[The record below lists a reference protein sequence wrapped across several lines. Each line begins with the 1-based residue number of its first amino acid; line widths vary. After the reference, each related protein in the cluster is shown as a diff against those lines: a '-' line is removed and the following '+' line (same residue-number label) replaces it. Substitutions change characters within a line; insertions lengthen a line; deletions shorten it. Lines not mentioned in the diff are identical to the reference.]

1 MLLVTQS
8 ANAGNIESHVLGHP
22 FDSNVSPQEGVD
34 GWGATTVDEWL
45 TQIAQAELVEI
56 TTIQIEESAA
66 GFTLRLETTGELATP
81 TLSITGNAAIADIP
95 NARLNLS
102 EGSDFSASN
111 PAERIAL
118 INVTNMVDNRLR
130 IAVTGSDA
138 PPVINI
144 STEETGLTLSATPG
158 DPTAQ
163 GSDEEFIQVVVTGEQ
178 DGYLVPEASIATRT
192 DTPLRDIPQSI
203 QVIPRQVIEDQQAT
217 SIEEVLENAAG
228 VTFLGNIDAQ
238 GIDFAIRGF
247 DSAPVLRDG
256 FRLLGFAGSGG
267 ATAPEVAILEQ
278 VEVLRGPASVL
289 FGQAEPGGVINLVSK
304 QPLSEPYYNVQIQG
318 GNRGFVSPSID
329 FSGPVTDDGRVLYRF
344 NALYRQENSF
354 RDFDEDFNRFAIAP
368 TVTWQIGDRTDL
380 TFNLEYINDDDPAD
394 FGTVLVGDGDTVIPD
409 DRVINNPDDTIEKD
423 YLSVGY
429 TLEHRF
435 SENWQLRNRFSF
447 ISDEFDYSVIDL
459 PFFFDESTG
468 IVSRGFTDRDNED
481 EFYSLYTNLQGNFST
496 GPIGH
501 TLLFGV
507 DVSRTESSGFT
518 RFSTTPEFVTFL
530 DIFNPDYSSAPA
542 PDSESI
548 PIAFGSDITT
558 DRLGIYLQ
566 DQIDLLDNLILVAG
580 VRYDTVDQDT
590 TDIVTDLETNQYDDA
605 VTPRVGLVYQ
615 PIEPVSL
622 YANYARSFNPNG
634 GTDAQGQPFEPEE
647 GRGFEVGIRA
657 EPIENRLAMTLAYFD
672 IVKRNVLVSD
682 PVVPFASVA
691 TGEQRSRGVDF
702 DVTGEILPGWNV
714 IASYAYIDA
723 EVTEDTTDI
732 VGNRL
737 IGIPE
742 HSASLWTTYEIQSGN
757 LQGLGFGVGFNF
769 IGDRQGDL
777 ANSFEADSYFL
788 ANAAL
793 FYRRDNWRLGVNID
807 NLFDSDYIESV
818 NGFRFR
824 QVFPGPPLTVRASVS
839 YTF

>member
-1 MLLVTQS
+1 
-8 ANAGNIESHVLGHP
+8 
-22 FDSNVSPQEGVD
+22 
-34 GWGATTVDEWL
+34 
-45 TQIAQAELVEI
+45 
-56 TTIQIEESAA
+56 
-66 GFTLRLETTGELATP
+66 GE
-81 TLSITGNAAIADIP
+81 
-95 NARLNLS
+95 
-102 EGSDFSASN
+102 
-111 PAERIAL
+111 
-118 INVTNMVDNRLR
+118 
-130 IAVTGSDA
+130 
-138 PPVINI
+138 
-144 STEETGLTLSATPG
+144 
-158 DPTAQ
+158 
-163 GSDEEFIQVVVTGEQ
+163 
-178 DGYLVPEASIATRT
+178 
-192 DTPLRDIPQSI
+192 
-203 QVIPRQVIEDQQAT
+203 
-217 SIEEVLENAAG
+217 
-228 VTFLGNIDAQ
+228 
-238 GIDFAIRGF
+238 
-247 DSAPVLRDG
+247 
-256 FRLLGFAGSGG
+256 
-267 ATAPEVAILEQ
+267 
-278 VEVLRGPASVL
+278 
-289 FGQAEPGGVINLVSK
+289 
-304 QPLSEPYYNVQIQG
+304 
-318 GNRGFVSPSID
+318 
-329 FSGPVTDDGRVLYRF
+329 
-344 NALYRQENSF
+344 
-354 RDFDEDFNRFAIAP
+354 
-368 TVTWQIGDRTDL
+368 
-380 TFNLEYINDDDPAD
+380 
-394 FGTVLVGDGDTVIPD
+394 TVIPD
-409 DRVINNPDDTIEKD
+409 DRVINNPDNTIEKD
-423 YLSVGY
+423 YLSIGY

-447 ISDEFDYSVIDL
+447 ISDDFDYSVIDL
-459 PFFFDESTG
+459 PFFFDESAG

-481 EFYSLYTNLQGNFST
+481 DFYALYTNLQGNFNT
-496 GPIGH
+496 GPIEH

-507 DVSRTESSGFT
+507 DLSRTESSGFT
-518 RFSTTPEFVTFL
+518 RFSPTPEFVTFL
-530 DIFNPDYSSAPA
+530 DIFNPDYSIPA
-542 PDSESI
+542 PDSEDI

-590 TDIVTDLETNQYDDA
+590 TDILTDLETERYDDA

-672 IVKRNVLVSD
+672 IKKQNVLTAD
-682 PVVPFASVA
+682 PVVPFASIA

-723 EVTEDTTDI
+723 EITEDTTDI

-757 LQGLGFGVGFNF
+757 LQGLGFGMGFNF

-793 FYRRDNWRLGVNID
+793 FYRRNNWRLGVNID
-807 NLFDSDYIESV
+807 NLLDIDYIESV
-818 NGFRFR
+818 DGFRFR

-839 YTF
+839 YRF